1 MPRADPSAAASLAE
15 AVGAALGVADVVAQA
30 DAARTIGKA
39 VRSGNIF
46 MDSSQEGQDKALTP
60 LERFCCPSAPICHRS
75 FDKPSQEA

>member
-1 MPRADPSAAASLAE
+1 LAE

-39 VRSGNIF
+39 VRNGNIF

-60 LERFCCPSAPICHRS
+60 LEPNGMAKCRKGP
-75 FDKPSQEA
+75 K